1 MTSYSI
7 SDIIGI
13 IQIRDIELNY
23 HQSMVYINE
32 SLRQYSHD
40 IKKEIRQTNLNH
52 GKNTKNIQI
61 HMSLLIRLLITI
73 LCLYAVINHYLV
85 LILK

>member
-40 IKKEIRQTNLNH
+40 IKKEIATT
-52 GKNTKNIQI
+52 KSWEKSKNIQI

>member
-23 HQSMVYINE
+23 HQSMVYI
-32 SLRQYSHD
+32 
-40 IKKEIRQTNLNH
+40 
-52 GKNTKNIQI
+52 TKVCGNIVMI
-61 HMSLLIRLLITI
+61 
-73 LCLYAVINHYLV
+73 
-85 LILK
+85 